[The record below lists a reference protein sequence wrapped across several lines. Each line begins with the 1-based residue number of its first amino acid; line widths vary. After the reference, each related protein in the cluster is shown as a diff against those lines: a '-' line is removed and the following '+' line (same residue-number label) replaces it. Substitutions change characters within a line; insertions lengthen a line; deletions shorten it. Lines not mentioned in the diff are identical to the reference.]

1 VKGGVMMLNI
11 LEDANVKFSDV
22 ELTYLDSEQRKLFR
36 DRFNTS
42 NCPRAY
48 AVTEDEI
55 IFEMNKD
62 AFASFEYYAGMEY
75 ERKHIELKIE
85 TRIDVLV
92 VYSNESSRAFDI
104 IAMIDPE
111 ALNYDEDE

>member
-1 VKGGVMMLNI
+1 MLDI

-22 ELTYLDSEQRKLFR
+22 ELTYLNPEQKKLFR
-36 DRFNTS
+36 SRFNTS
-42 NCPRAY
+42 SCPRAY

-55 IFEMNKD
+55 IFEMIKD
-62 AFASFEYYAGMEY
+62 SFGSFEYYAGMEY
-75 ERKHIELKIE
+75 EREYIELKVE
-85 TRIDVLV
+85 THTDILV

-111 ALNYDEDE
+111 ALDYDEDE